1 MKKKLLVLLITLA
14 STMMPNLASA
24 VAIDG
29 FSEAQIQRVIEIC
42 QALPNC
48 ASECQEW
55 LCNAQPPPPPND
67 CDYSSPAGC

>member
-24 VAIDG
+24 VAI
-29 FSEAQIQRVIEIC
+29 SEAQIQRVIEIC

-55 LCNAQPPPPPND
+55 LCNAPPPPPND